1 MWWSGSMHFVLFL
14 IIYLQMAAVTD
25 VSEYMCMYSHIRNKD
40 DVICHKANRQTL
52 FFASVIALATSLR
65 KFKF

>member
-1 MWWSGSMHFVLFL
+1 MHLVLFL
-14 IIYLQMAAVTD
+14 IIYLQMAVVTD
-25 VSEYMCMYSHIRNKD
+25 VSEYMYSHIRNKD

>member
-1 MWWSGSMHFVLFL
+1 MHLVLFL

-25 VSEYMCMYSHIRNKD
+25 VSEYMYSHIRNKD